1 MPKYT
6 LSAILFFLLGVA
18 VALIAPVVLQLVSA
32 AEDGGGGPTI
42 EQVRSL
48 ATLLTHRIDV
58 ADVQRTTLSGYSGGV
73 SAALIV
79 KGDVQ
84 VGVDLG
90 RATFESID
98 HAARRATLVLPLPT
112 IGTPRVDHAR
122 TRLWAIT
129 HQGLWQVVPG
139 DRAAVSV
146 VNHAYEQAQRMIG
159 TAADRPELIER
170 SRQQAEGVLKTFFAA
185 LGWDVTV
192 RWADRNNPTST
203 STPREGDHHE

>member
-1 MPKYT
+1 MSKYP
-6 LSAILFFLLGVA
+6 LSAVLIFLSGVA
-18 VALIAPVVLQLVSA
+18 VLQSKSTA
-32 AEDGGGGPTI
+32 DRGGGPTI

-48 ATLLTHRIDV
+48 ATLLTHRVDV
-58 ADVQRTTLSGYSGGV
+58 ADVQRTTLAGYSGGV

-98 HAARRATLVLPLPT
+98 HAARRATLVLPPPMV
-112 IGTPRVDHAR
+112 GTPRVDHAR